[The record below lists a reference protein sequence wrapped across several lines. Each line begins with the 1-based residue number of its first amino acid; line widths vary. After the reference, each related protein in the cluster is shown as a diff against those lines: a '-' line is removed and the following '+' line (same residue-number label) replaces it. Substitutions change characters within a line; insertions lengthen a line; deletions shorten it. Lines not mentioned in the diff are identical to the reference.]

1 MKICPPETMDAMSD
15 YRTVALFGLDN
26 RTNNSQS
33 KGRSDVIML
42 ANINNK
48 THEVQLVSIYRDT
61 YLWTPAAEVFEKC
74 NAAYAKGGPEQALSM
89 LNTNLDLAITDYVT
103 VDFSAI
109 VECVDLLG
117 GVEMTITDDEASL
130 MLGYIQEL
138 NRLYK
143 IPLPARLPAELHLK
157 RRAGNGICTNP
168 LRRR

>member
-1 MKICPPETMDAMSD
+1 
-15 YRTVALFGLDN
+15 
-26 RTNNSQS
+26 
-33 KGRSDVIML
+33 
-42 ANINNK
+42 
-48 THEVQLVSIYRDT
+48 
-61 YLWTPAAEVFEKC
+61 
-74 NAAYAKGGPEQALSM
+74 M

-117 GVEMTITDDEASL
+117 GVEMTITDDEASP

-138 NRLYK
+138 NRLTGNTAS
-143 IPLPARLPAELHLK
+143 LPVFRRNLHLK

>member
-1 MKICPPETMDAMSD
+1 MQ
-15 YRTVALFGLDN
+15 R
-26 RTNNSQS
+26 R
-33 KGRSDVIML
+33 
-42 ANINNK
+42 
-48 THEVQLVSIYRDT
+48 
-61 YLWTPAAEVFEKC
+61 
-74 NAAYAKGGPEQALSM
+74 YAKGGPEQALSM

-138 NRLYK
+138 NRLTGNTASC
-143 IPLPARLPAELHLK
+143 PVFRRNLHLK